1 MRAGDQ
7 SLSGDRDRQ
16 VLQGP
21 QPAALP
27 RHLRRLEI
35 AVSIREGEVLW
46 GTFPKRALAHVME
59 WREAHV
65 AELEQDW
72 ERARA
77 KQPLLPVE
85 PLE

>member
-1 MRAGDQ
+1 VPEISRFLGIVIGMFYKDHNPPHFHATYGD
-7 SLSGDRDRQ
+7 
-16 VLQGP
+16 
-21 QPAALP
+21 
-27 RHLRRLEI
+27 HEI
-35 AVSIREGEVLW
+35 AVSIRDGEVLW

-72 ERARA
+72 EQARA

>member
-1 MRAGDQ
+1 MPEISRFLGIVIGMFYRDHNPPHFHATCGD
-7 SLSGDRDRQ
+7 
-16 VLQGP
+16 
-21 QPAALP
+21 
-27 RHLRRLEI
+27 HEI
-35 AVSIREGEVLW
+35 AVSIRDGEVLW

-65 AELEQDW
+65 TEQDW

>member
-1 MRAGDQ
+1 MPEISRFLGIVIGMFYKDHNPPHFHATYGD
-7 SLSGDRDRQ
+7 
-16 VLQGP
+16 
-21 QPAALP
+21 
-27 RHLRRLEI
+27 HEI
-35 AVSIREGEVLW
+35 AVSIRDGAVLW

>member
-1 MRAGDQ
+1 MPEISRFLGIVIGIFYKDHNPPHFHATYGDY
-7 SLSGDRDRQ
+7 
-16 VLQGP
+16 
-21 QPAALP
+21 
-27 RHLRRLEI
+27 EI
-35 AVSIREGEVLW
+35 AVSIREGAVLW
-46 GTFPKRALAHVME
+46 GAFPKRALAHVME

-72 ERARA
+72 EPARA